1 MMLWPNIGMKNT
13 VLMSAAVAAG
23 MRAVSEKTANPT
35 LSILLVFAAA
45 TLAYFADPPRDISS
59 RDRSTDNEK
68 EKGGD

>member
-35 LSILLVFAAA
+35 LSILLVFTAA
-45 TLAYFADPPRDISS
+45 TLAYFADPPRDSSS
-59 RDRSTDNEK
+59 RDRIDDK
-68 EKGGD
+68 VDDK